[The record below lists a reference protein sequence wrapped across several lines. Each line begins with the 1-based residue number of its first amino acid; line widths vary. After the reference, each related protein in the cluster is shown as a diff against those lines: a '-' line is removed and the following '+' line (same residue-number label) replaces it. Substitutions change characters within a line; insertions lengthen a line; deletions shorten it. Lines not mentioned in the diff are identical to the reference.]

1 MAKQKLTHKEVQLI
15 KHLIRKGMGDRQI
28 SLLIGKVGRLAI
40 LKIRHETRWK
50 EVPVPNEMYGE
61 ELLLRFQRL
70 NTLDIDYVP
79 YN

>member
-1 MAKQKLTHKEVQLI
+1 MAKQKLTYKEVQLI
-15 KHLIRKGMGDRQI
+15 KHLIRKGMRDGQI
-28 SLLIGKVGRLAI
+28 SRLIGKVGRLAI
-40 LKIRHETRWK
+40 LKIRHKTRWQ
-50 EVPVPNEMYGE
+50 EVPPPPELYGE